1 MNALRIIHYSLYLFF
16 FIQTRKL
23 HCAISKRESISSSK
37 ANSILSLNF
46 VLRFEINLCD
56 AGGVVSK
63 NWCCLKELPSHF
75 SFYLKSFL
83 AFAVQLC
90 RISSDKRRT
99 SNKRRPLT
107 STSPL
112 VSAAH
117 LSVAPIRTVTVFH

>member
-23 HCAISKRESISSSK
+23 HCAISKRKSISSSK
-37 ANSILSLNF
+37 ANSTLSLNF
-46 VLRFEINLCD
+46 VLRFERNLCD
-56 AGGVVSK
+56 AGDVVSK
-63 NWCCLKELPSHF
+63 NCLLIFTFISEF
-75 SFYLKSFL
+75 FGVRC
-83 AFAVQLC
+83 AFVQY

-99 SNKRRPLT
+99 SNKRRPLI

-112 VSAAH
+112 VSAAP